1 MNSNPIK
8 NFIICLLLIV
18 CLLLCSVPVS
28 SQSRLDFRSETIFRF
43 FERDTEEQNDALVW
57 PIYEY
62 LQFEFG
68 KPERDGFSFHFNGW
82 GRSDLGDSD
91 FYRKDS
97 DGELLNAFLEY
108 VNSLVKFQT
117 RVGRQKIVTG
127 VTTDSV
133 DGIWLSLTPISW
145 AGFSAYG
152 GLPVALQSDEDRDKD
167 ITWGTRVFHRL
178 AAYYEIG
185 LSYKMITGD
194 IGEDD
199 ERLAIDLFLS
209 LPSRASLSGF
219 SSKNLVTDGW
229 GEHSYEIN
237 FYLNNLTLKPYYQR
251 VSYEDFFNSGTI
263 SARPFRFLSATDEI
277 LSFYGGE
284 ITWPFSG
291 SFEIGARYNYYD
303 YDIRQENASYLSGLL
318 NGRVGKALL
327 GAEVGLMD
335 GDSNENSY
343 MLTRVFFY
351 WNSPIKLLE
360 KGMFTGDIVYV
371 TYDEE
376 ISNKKSSLFASLGLG
391 RRFFEDRL
399 ELRLSGDYSSDPFF
413 DSDLKVTV
421 EAILKL

>member
-1 MNSNPIK
+1 MNSNPFK
-8 NFIICLLLIV
+8 NLTICLLLIV
-18 CLLLCSVPVS
+18 CLLLYSVPVS
-28 SQSRLDFRSETIFRF
+28 SESSLDFRSETIFRF
-43 FERDTEEQNDALVW
+43 FERDTEEKNDSLVW

-68 KPERDGFSFHFNGW
+68 KPKRDSFSFHFNGW

-108 VNSLVKFQT
+108 VNPLGKFQT
-117 RVGRQKIVTG
+117 RLGRQKVVMG

-133 DGIWLSLTPISW
+133 DGIWLSLAPIPW

-152 GLPVALQSDEDRDKD
+152 GLPVALQSDEDRDND

-185 LSYKMITGD
+185 LSYKTITGD

-199 ERLAIDLFLS
+199 ERLAVDLFLS
-209 LPSRASLSGF
+209 LPRRASLSGF

-229 GEHSYEIN
+229 DEHSYEIS
-237 FYLNNLTLKPYYQR
+237 FYLNNFYVKPYYQR
-251 VSYEDFFNSGTI
+251 INYIDFFKSGTI
-263 SARPFRFLSATDEI
+263 SSRPFRFLSDTREI
-277 LSFYGGE
+277 LSLYGGD
-284 ITWPFSG
+284 ITWQFSD
-291 SFEIGARYNYYD
+291 SFDIGVKYNYYD
-303 YDIRQENASYLSGLL
+303 YDIRQENASYFSGLL
-318 NGRVGKALL
+318 NGSVGNALL
-327 GAEVGLMD
+327 GAEVGLME
-335 GDSNENSY
+335 GDSAENSY
-343 MLTRVFFY
+343 ILTRAFFY
-351 WNSPIKLLE
+351 WNSPIELLK
-360 KGMFTGDIVYV
+360 KGMVTGDIVYV

-391 RRFFEDRL
+391 RRFLEDRL

-413 DSDLKVTV
+413 DSDLRVTV
-421 EAILKL
+421 KAILKL